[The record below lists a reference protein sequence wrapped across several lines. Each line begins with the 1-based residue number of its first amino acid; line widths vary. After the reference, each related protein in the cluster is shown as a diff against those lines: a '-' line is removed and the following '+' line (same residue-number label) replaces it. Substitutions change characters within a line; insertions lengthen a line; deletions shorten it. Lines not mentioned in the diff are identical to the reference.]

1 MREKR
6 RVPYKVYLSEKELP
20 TSWYNIQADL
30 PTPLKPALNPVTKNP
45 LHPMIYH
52 LYFQKI

>member
-6 RVPYKVYLSEKELP
+6 RVPYRVYLSEQELP

-30 PTPLKPALNPVTKNP
+30 PTPLKPALNPATKKPVTP
-45 LHPMIYH
+45 DDLSSIF
-52 LYFQKI
+52 LKI